1 MRKKILFYYLRV
13 VLRPYF
19 ANHPEFEEA
28 AGFLAKESRYCR
40 DVPLSVIIRLLR
52 SKQIIFVQRNKKKKK
67 NRKIFKNSF
76 FWFSFKSME
85 NLILNAAFKLQN

>member
-19 ANHPEFEEA
+19 TNHPEFEEA
-28 AGFLAKESRYCR
+28 AGFLAIESRYCR

-67 NRKIFKNSF
+67 P
-76 FWFSFKSME
+76 
-85 NLILNAAFKLQN
+85 QNFQK

>member
-40 DVPLSVIIRLLR
+40 DVPLSLIIRLLR

-67 NRKIFKNSF
+67 TAKFSKIVF
-76 FWFSFKSME
+76 FGLALKAWKT
-85 NLILNAAFKLQN
+85 

>member
-67 NRKIFKNSF
+67 TAKFSKIAF
-76 FWFSFKSME
+76 FCLALKAWKT
-85 NLILNAAFKLQN
+85 

>member
-19 ANHPEFEEA
+19 TNHPEFEEA

-52 SKQIIFVQRNKKKKK
+52 SKQIIFVQRNNKKKKTAK
-67 NRKIFKNSF
+67 FSKIAF
-76 FWFSFKSME
+76 FGFSFKSME